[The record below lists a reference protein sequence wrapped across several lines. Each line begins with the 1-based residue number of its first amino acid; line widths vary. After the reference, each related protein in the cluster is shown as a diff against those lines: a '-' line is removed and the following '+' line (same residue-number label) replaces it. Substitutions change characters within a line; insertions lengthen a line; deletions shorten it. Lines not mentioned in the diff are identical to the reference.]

1 MTPEQLL
8 SLTIGI
14 TIAVLIASVVIWF
27 ILRRVL
33 DKKHDEDEPSS

>member
-33 DKKHDEDEPSS
+33 DKKRDEDDPSS